1 MVPLFCCALCS
12 TLQAT
17 WLTQC
22 LWINDLRH
30 IKWGLWCGRGD
41 SNSHFQR
48 KPDFAYQLRL
58 SPPSLAEKSTRAVCG
73 LDFLITVPLLKK
85 LRWMPSSLY
94 TFPKFCI
101 APLWAWLGISN
112 TATRKPSPNLTSSL
126 VQFPITR
133 THNWVWRVYQFRHA
147 RTVFYLL
154 HIVWI

>member
-1 MVPLFCCALCS
+1 MRNLFYTPSHVIDTMLVNQWLATHKVGIMVRAGRLE
-12 TLQAT
+12 LQ
-17 WLTQC
+17 LPEE
-22 LWINDLRH
+22 
-30 IKWGLWCGRGD
+30 
-41 SNSHFQR
+41 
-48 KPDFAYQLRL
+48 PDFAYQLRL
-58 SPPSLAEKSTRAVCG
+58 SPPSLAEKSARAVCG

-101 APLWAWLGISN
+101 TPLWAWLGISN

>member
-1 MVPLFCCALCS
+1 MVPLICCAICS

-48 KPDFAYQLRL
+48 KPDFAYQPRL
-58 SPPSLAEKSTRAVCG
+58 SPPSLALTPARVVCG
-73 LDFLITVPLLKK
+73 LDFLITLPLWKK

-94 TFPKFCI
+94 TFPKFYLT
-101 APLWAWLGISN
+101 PLWAWLGISN
-112 TATRKPSPNLTSSL
+112 TATCKPSPNLTSSL

-133 THNWVWRVYQFRHA
+133 THYWVWRVYQFRHA
-147 RTVFYLL
+147 RTAFCLL
-154 HIVWI
+154 HIAWI